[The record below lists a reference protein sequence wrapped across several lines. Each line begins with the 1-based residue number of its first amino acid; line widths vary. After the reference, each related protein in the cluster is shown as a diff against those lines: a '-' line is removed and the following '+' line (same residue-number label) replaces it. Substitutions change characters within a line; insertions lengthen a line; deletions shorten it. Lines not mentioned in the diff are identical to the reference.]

1 MSTSK
6 KAREIFTFVNV
17 TKSRIIEIN
26 SIERQRRGE
35 SFRSQIYRR
44 REGRGRKSAIINGET
59 RRMKM
64 KVRKQ
69 IKKFT
74 ATFLTL
80 ALLLTMLPTIA
91 LAEDQE
97 LIKFKNMQMDV
108 LRNNA
113 PVSLYDYASKENDFI
128 RGLAFNLDQ
137 TWVKLNYVISYS
149 QYVKLE
155 LYRMEDGTSE
165 DGQNWNEDNPLFLE
179 SKITDNPDDGYGANL
194 KEPFLGEY
202 LGYLKNW
209 LFSNTP
215 AGAQSSAVIYSLIET
230 AKENDLDPYRYLVWL
245 LHNAPDMSRTDE
257 AWAES
262 FLPVNAPQECRSPKS

>member
-1 MSTSK
+1 
-6 KAREIFTFVNV
+6 
-17 TKSRIIEIN
+17 
-26 SIERQRRGE
+26 
-35 SFRSQIYRR
+35 
-44 REGRGRKSAIINGET
+44 
-59 RRMKM
+59 M

-202 LGYLKNW
+202 LGYLN
-209 LFSNTP
+209 
-215 AGAQSSAVIYSLIET
+215 GVRI
-230 AKENDLDPYRYLVWL
+230 NDNIAEPY
-245 LHNAPDMSRTDE
+245 DE
-257 AWAES
+257 AVNMDWVTYQDISPETLAQAKADAVWGSAERITMDGGS
-262 FLPVNAPQECRSPKS
+262 DSYGKQNKVLTPI